1 MTHSKLWA
9 HVLSNMT
16 VSGDEED
23 VLNRPDTISLEEL
36 ETTEQSQMDRAGIM
50 NETAADTF
58 IGLNGDKIYVTEI

>member
-1 MTHSKLWA
+1 MKHSSIWDAILTMNENA
-9 HVLSNMT
+9 
-16 VSGDEED
+16 DPAD